1 MSGRFVI
8 PETVHA
14 TPDDRGNLT
23 LLNQATGRWHLLN
36 RTGAEFYQSLR
47 AHQDIQTAIDSL
59 VRRHPDVPA
68 GQIQHDIELLVSA
81 LVARGLLVPDEL
93 FRRQAAGILM
103 TLPPTSQPNTRL
115 QGFTALVA
123 FPVALLLLK
132 MPFRVTTAA
141 VTRLKHRLCRRK
153 ATIAEAQGVLSA
165 ARRAGRFHP
174 GRVACLEESLTAV
187 LAAAIIGYRV
197 DWCFGFAVDPLS
209 FHAWIAVDGS
219 PVTDNSD
226 DPINSTY
233 RQVLVI

>member
-1 MSGRFVI
+1 MSGKFII
-8 PETVHA
+8 PGTVHA

-23 LLNQATGRWHLLN
+23 LLNQATGRWHVLN
-36 RTGAEFYQSLR
+36 RTGAEFYQALR

-59 VRRHPDVPA
+59 VRRHPEVPA
-68 GQIQHDIELLVSA
+68 GRIQHDVELLVSA

-103 TLPPTSQPNTRL
+103 TLPPSGQPITWL

-123 FPVALLLLK
+123 FPVALLLLR

-153 ATIAEAQGVLSA
+153 ATIAEAQGVLAA

-197 DWCFGFAVDPLS
+197 DWCFGFAVDPRS

-219 PVTDNSD
+219 PVTDNAD
-226 DPINSTY
+226 DPVHSTY
-233 RQVLVI
+233 RQVLLI